1 MEEHFFLYLHN
12 RLPKVKFPTNL
23 TDLRPPCGQV
33 SEHSSHSAICWGF
46 PGHTVVRN
54 PPANA
59 GGAGD
64 SGLIPELGR
73 CPGKGNVNSL
83 RYSCPEN
90 LMDRG
95 AWRATVHGVA
105 KSQTQLNY

>member
-83 RYSCPEN
+83 RYSCPEPGGLQSMGLQRVRHN
-90 LMDRG
+90 
-95 AWRATVHGVA
+95 
-105 KSQTQLNY
+105 